1 MNAQSVAG
9 DLEPLVLQE
18 RRGGVVSL
26 TLNRPAQY
34 NALFEQMRAALHG
47 PFDALADDAS
57 VRVVVLGGAGK
68 AFCAGHDLKQMKA
81 NPSLEYYQ
89 RLFDDCSRL
98 MMRIQSL
105 PQPVI
110 ARVHGVATAAG
121 CQLVA
126 MCDLAVAAADA
137 RFAVSGVNVG
147 LFCAT
152 PSVAL
157 SRNVGRKAAF
167 EMLVTGEFIDAP
179 TALQR
184 GLINRCV
191 PADRLDQE
199 IDRLTAAIVA
209 KPPAVIAA
217 GKALF
222 YRQLELGIAP
232 AYQIAGQAMASN
244 MMDAI
249 AQEGVSA
256 FIEKRT
262 PDWSAAHKAPARAF
276 HARA

>member
-1 MNAQSVAG
+1 MNSIHQNTALDPPVLKTCREGVAH
-9 DLEPLVLQE
+9 
-18 RRGGVVSL
+18 L

-34 NALFEQMRAALHG
+34 NALSEEMLGALH
-47 PFDALADDAS
+47 DALTDIAADSS

-81 NPSLEYYQ
+81 NANLEYYQ

-98 MMRIQSL
+98 MLKIQAL

-110 ARVHGVATAAG
+110 AKVHGIATAAG

-126 MCDLAVAAADA
+126 MCDLCIGTTDS

-152 PSVAL
+152 PSVPL
-157 SRNVGRKAAF
+157 SRNVGRKEAF
-167 EMLVTGEFIDAP
+167 EMLVTGDFIDAA
-179 TALQR
+179 TAMRR

-191 PADRLDQE
+191 APERLDAE
-199 IDRLTAAIVA
+199 VDALAAVIAA
-209 KPPAVIAA
+209 KPPSVIAA

-222 YRQLELGIAP
+222 YSQIELGIEP
-232 AYQIAGQAMASN
+232 AYRLAGQAMACN
-244 MMDAI
+244 LIGDA
-249 AQEGVSA
+249 AQEGVAA

-262 PDWSAAHKAPARAF
+262 PRWPAAGST
-276 HARA
+276 